1 MPLSPP
7 QPREL
12 QHTRAITIHGYQR
25 ADGLY
30 DIEAELVDTKTYGF
44 PNHHRGYVAP
54 GDKLH
59 HMLLRLTINNDMDIV
74 TAEAATE
81 AGPYLMCPAAAPNFS
96 RLAGL
101 RIGKGFLRAAAERVG
116 GTQGCTHL
124 RELLQQMGTTAF
136 QTTFPTR
143 VRRESE
149 AAHRP
154 LPPGDGYDTRVTE
167 HFGGPPA
174 VLNTCLAYADDGP
187 LVKRRW
193 PHVYKGKDAD
203 SAPAPGTDPG

>member
-7 QPREL
+7 QSREL
-12 QHTRAITIHGYQR
+12 QHTRAITINGYLR
-25 ADGLY
+25 MDGLY

-44 PNHHRGYVAP
+44 PNHHRGFVEA

-59 HMLLRLTINNDMDIV
+59 HMRMRLTINDEMMIV
-74 TAEAATE
+74 ASEAVTE
-81 AGPYLMCPAAAPNFS
+81 AGPYTMCPAAAPNFS
-96 RLAGL
+96 TLAGL
-101 RIGKGFLRAAAERVG
+101 KIGKGFLRNAASRIG
-116 GTQGCTHL
+116 GTHGCTHL
-124 RELLQQMGTTAF
+124 RELLQQMATTAF

-143 VRRESE
+143 VKREAE
-149 AAHRP
+149 AKRVP

-193 PHVYKGKDAD
+193 PQFYTGLDKG
-203 SAPAPGTDPG
+203 